1 MSTPAAKRKAKN
13 KRAAGD
19 AELHQAIGQF
29 VFWQENILAP
39 TIRDVVDLEQS
50 GALQSANG
58 GPTLAHVF
66 SCAIAFVSTQAALQ
80 IHEQWRLINA
90 ELKRHRL
97 PQLDSGSQEYRD
109 LDRWRDRIIAHS
121 LASQLN
127 DPEHL
132 IWFRRT
138 YSTWEAIF
146 GLLDRCAK
154 QISSM
159 ATRLALTAEM
169 TDRIQIPQEAR
180 DLVHHPKFPPAKI
193 KAIVEAVREKGLN
206 DAGTPLAAPIAGA
219 TPVPLLLARRFP
231 DLFSRQGS

>member
-1 MSTPAAKRKAKN
+1 MSTPTAKRKTKN
-13 KRAAGD
+13 KPEAGY

-39 TIRDVVDLEQS
+39 TIRDVIDLEQS
-50 GALQSANG
+50 GALKSANG
-58 GPTLAHVF
+58 GRTLAHVF
-66 SCAIAFVSTQAALQ
+66 SCAIAFVSSQAALQ

-90 ELKRHRL
+90 ALKRHRL
-97 PQLDSGSQEYRD
+97 PQLDSSSQDYRD
-109 LDRWRDRIIAHS
+109 LDRWRDKIIARS

-127 DPEHL
+127 DPEHMV
-132 IWFRRT
+132 WFRQT

-159 ATRLALTAEM
+159 AIRLAAAKM
-169 TDRIQIPQEAR
+169 TSRIQITQEAQ
-180 DLVHHPKFPPAKI
+180 DLVHHPQFPPVEI

-206 DAGTPLAAPIAGA
+206 EAGTPRASAIARA
-219 TPVPLLLARRFP
+219 TPVPLLLARQFP
-231 DLFSRQGS
+231 ELLGRQGS